1 MLHKSGTTDNRYRK
15 GDTKMRY
22 IGHGGKEL
30 VDRVIASASEAKN
43 RVRGLKHVAITG
55 RIARECINI
64 AYGFFTPLEGFMG
77 KADVEAVCEKMTL
90 TNGILW
96 PIPIVF
102 DIASE
107 EISEK
112 GIKQGDAIL
121 LVYQGKALAILEVEQ
136 IFNYDRTKIAQA
148 VLRTTDVKHPGVR
161 MLNEMENTFIGGKA
175 TLVNIP
181 RFNPPFDK
189 FWYTPKEM
197 RKMFAERGWQRIVA
211 HQTRNVPHTG
221 HEWLMKGAW
230 FSANGELPVEKLQT
244 AILVSCIIGPKR
256 VGDYIDEAIVLG
268 HQTLHEA
275 RYFRDDIHM
284 VSIALWD
291 MRYAGPKEAIFHAIL
306 RENLGCTHHMFG
318 RDHAGVGGYYEPYD
332 AHRIF
337 DQIPEASLNI
347 KPIRI
352 LEWWYCPICGE
363 VTYSG
368 LCGHSQEKETF
379 SGTMI
384 RDMIRDNIKPGKAI
398 LRPEV
403 FDKLM
408 GCAHEYGFG
417 SSFCTEEYLAKRQP
431 IFGLPNL

>member
-1 MLHKSGTTDNRYRK
+1 
-15 GDTKMRY
+15 MRY
-22 IGHGGKEL
+22 GGHGGREI
-30 VDRVIASASEAKN
+30 VDRVIASPSEAKDSIK
-43 RVRGLKHVAITG
+43 GLKQIAITG

-77 KADVEAVCEKMTL
+77 RADVEAVCKKMTL
-90 TNGILW
+90 VNGILW

-102 DIASE
+102 DISKE
-107 EISEK
+107 EINEK
-112 GIKQGDAIL
+112 GIKKGDTVL
-121 LVYQGKALAILEVEQ
+121 LVYQDKALATLEVEQ
-136 IFNYDRTKIAQA
+136 IFSYDKTKIAQS
-148 VLRTTDVKHPGVR
+148 VLGTTDAKHPGVR
-161 MLNEMENTFIGGKA
+161 ILHEMGDKFIGGKV
-175 TLVNIP
+175 TLVNTP

-197 RKMFAERGWQRIVA
+197 RERFAERGWQRIVA
-211 HQTRNVPHTG
+211 HQTRNVPHSG

-244 AILVSCIIGPKR
+244 GILVSCIIGPKR

-268 HQTLHEA
+268 HQVLHEA

-318 RDHAGVGGYYEPYD
+318 RDHAGVGTYYDPYD

-368 LCGHSQEKETF
+368 LCGHSQEKQAF

-384 RDMIRDNIKPGKAI
+384 RSMIQDKVKPTKLI
-398 LRPEV
+398 FRPEV
-403 FDKLM
+403 FDNLM
-408 GCAHEYGFG
+408 KCTNEYGFG
-417 SSFCTEEYLAKRQP
+417 SPFCTEEYLSKRQP
-431 IFGLPNL
+431 IFELPIL